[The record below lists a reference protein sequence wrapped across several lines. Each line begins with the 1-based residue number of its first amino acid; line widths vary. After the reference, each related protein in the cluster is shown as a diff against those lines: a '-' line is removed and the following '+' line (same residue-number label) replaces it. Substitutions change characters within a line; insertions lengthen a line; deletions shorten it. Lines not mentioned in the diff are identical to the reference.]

1 MSLVDITYRA
11 EIDKLIECFEDTE
24 TKVKHLEQ
32 ETFELAIPSINQLRY
47 VAYHILKAA
56 NSNLGSIDDVHDEIK
71 KALNHCQRAKFDA
84 IEIWITYLLEDIRN
98 FKDTYSIVKETQDV
112 IKDYITS
119 LAEAQEAANELQ
131 VITDEQKNREVYYKK
146 IEPHHQKLK
155 VIAQKFREAE
165 PVIATLV
172 DENNKEKKKATRRFA
187 IQTILAVIGGLIAL
201 GMLANRLGIIGI

>member
-1 MSLVDITYRA
+1 VSLVDITYRS

-47 VAYHILKAA
+47 VAYHTLKAA
-56 NSNLGSIDDVHDEIK
+56 DANLSSIDDVRDEIK

-98 FKDTYSIVKETQDV
+98 FKETYSSVKETQDA
-112 IKDYITS
+112 IKDYIAS
-119 LAEAQEAANELQ
+119 LAEAQDAANELQ
-131 VITDEQKNREVYYKK
+131 VITDEQKSREEYYKK

-172 DENNKEKKKATRRFA
+172 DENNKEKKKATRRFV
-187 IQTILAVIGGLIAL
+187 IQTTIAVSGGLIAL
-201 GMLANRLGIIGI
+201 GMLANRLGII